1 MLKFSLSDYS
11 DVYVL
16 VKGRITITGAEGTV
30 ANRQADER
38 NEEVV
43 FKNCASFTSCQSE
56 IN

>member
-11 DVYVL
+11 DAYIL
-16 VKGRITITGAEGTV
+16 AKGRITITGAEGTV